1 VRYEHRTQSPLPV
14 AAFLWRVAQHAAVAA
29 LIVAGSV
36 AVGMAGYVYFERLDW
51 PDAFL
56 HAATILGGQE
66 PVSHPASSGGKLF
79 VGVFALYAELVF
91 VAASGIVLAP
101 LAHRV
106 LHLLHW
112 DAPEQEQAS

>member
-1 VRYEHRTQSPLPV
+1 MYEHRKQPPLTSR
-14 AAFLWRVAQHAAVAA
+14 AFLWRVAKHIAVAL

-36 AVGMAGYVYFERLDW
+36 AGGMVGYAYFEALAW

-56 HAATILGGQE
+56 HAPTILGGQE
-66 PVSHPASSGGKLF
+66 PIAHPLSNGGKLF

-91 VAASGIVLAP
+91 VTATGIVLAP

-112 DAPEQEQAS
+112 DAPR